1 MDKIKYL
8 LYCYLK
14 SLNQNELELTMRF
27 ICDELIK
34 IYEKDSSNFMGNF
47 FENLLCDKNF
57 QTKKTNKIEI
67 LSKPIFSLFDDSDVF
82 ENSSGNEAFNESFE
96 ICNFNIFLV

>member
-47 FENLLCDKNF
+47 LKIYYV
-57 QTKKTNKIEI
+57 TK
-67 LSKPIFSLFDDSDVF
+67 IFKLKKL
-82 ENSSGNEAFNESFE
+82 
-96 ICNFNIFLV
+96 IK